1 MGCAKSTVKWRI
13 PRNWLRLEPKRI
25 CAKPSINS
33 KHEWRYEVTASMSEA
48 IQRHKYGFNNG
59 SRDSRGCYFRTE
71 EEHSTWGDWKCPNKT
86 RHWSRFRLG
95 QHGVI
100 FWKELT
106 QGITRMRFPDI
117 LGKLRLKINASRI
130 AQAWFKFERIRSRA
144 RPLSLSESTRTE
156 GWRQGKNLL

>member
-1 MGCAKSTVKWRI
+1 MVSTTAQEIAEGATSEQRKNTAR
-13 PRNWLRLEPKRI
+13 
-25 CAKPSINS
+25 
-33 KHEWRYEVTASMSEA
+33 EVTGSALTKHCTG
-48 IQRHKYGFNNG
+48 HK
-59 SRDSRGCYFRTE
+59 
-71 EEHSTWGDWKCPNKT
+71 
-86 RHWSRFRLG
+86 FRLG

-106 QGITRMRFPDI
+106 QGITRMRFPDS

-156 GWRQGKNLL
+156 GWRLGKNLL